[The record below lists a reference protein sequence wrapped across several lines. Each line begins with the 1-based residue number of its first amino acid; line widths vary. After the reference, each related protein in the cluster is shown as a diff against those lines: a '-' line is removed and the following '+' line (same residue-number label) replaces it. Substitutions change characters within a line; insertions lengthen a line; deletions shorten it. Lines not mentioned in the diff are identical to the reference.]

1 MEAADWMDLRITPL
15 VYVAGPFAAPN
26 AAATAE
32 NVTRACALSLFAVTK
47 GMSPIVPHPGIMA
60 GAFGKEASSAERER
74 GIRMVLVQVEN
85 TARAFDGRFWA
96 IRKDDGGLSAGTHRE
111 LETFGKVYRERH
123 GLDPHAVNAI
133 VSRTWA
139 EWLTVIPDEVVA
151 QAGLP
156 WQQAQVAVPR
166 QRGVSDK

>member
-1 MEAADWMDLRITPL
+1 MDANWMDLRLTPL
-15 VYVAGPFAAPN
+15 IYVAGPFSAETAKD
-26 AAATAE
+26 TAE
-32 NVTRACALSLFAVTK
+32 NVTRACALSLFVVTK

-85 TARAFDGRFWA
+85 VARAFDGRFWA
-96 IRKDDGGLSAGTHRE
+96 IRKDDGGFSSGTHRE
-111 LETFGKVYRERH
+111 METFAKVYRERH
-123 GLDPHAVNAI
+123 GLDPYNVNAI
-133 VSRTWA
+133 VARTWD
-139 EWLTVIPDEVVA
+139 EWLTVIPDEVVK

-166 QRGVSDK
+166 QRGVSEK